1 MKQYHYIK
9 LLSLLCVMAVVSL
22 SSCREDFD
30 YETAYGG
37 KQYAEKCA
45 QYEEAFVT
53 EFCDGAS
60 IAPDHNWGFTALPSV
75 EELKTKGATRSAN
88 PNSNQWADTYNVPA
102 EITNAESQAVFKYV
116 KDYSTENSI
125 DINYTEF
132 FVQHVW
138 KGTDVYKA
146 GNNSDVIG
154 GNQMNQLTAGTPS
167 ATDEVNNF
175 NNSNGSIMLMVN
187 SGTLYF
193 AYKNSQDGGKYYDV
207 KNTDYKIFNIPNLGY
222 YVCFDFQ
229 ARGQNPNQKV
239 AADGIFTDWIVKI
252 VPATRKDSDN
262 NNTGNEQPAEDPEY
276 NVSLA
281 TMRIMCED
289 LGTTGDFD
297 FNDVVFDVKY
307 ITNKTAEITVLAA
320 GGKLPIYIGD
330 RSLGNEIHALY
341 GVSLSTMVNTNR
353 SHLEGFA
360 ASSEVIAK
368 DPVTFT
374 IEVKSTNPNDIPVYV
389 GVDQETGY
397 ELSANEGVPP
407 HKICVPTEVDWSNER
422 FDIQVLYPK
431 FRDWVQDPNVKFWES
446 TPQDNN
452 NNVVNSG
459 NTIWS
464 KGFLFSGWSKYF
476 LNREEINLSGLAV
489 GKKLRFNFVL
499 KVAGYQHPQIVVQL
513 GREGGGGAF
522 IIQDHQG
529 LQAGADGY
537 ESEKTVD
544 VTLTEDIINT
554 LETCGSTVFTLSGMY
569 YGLNS
574 IEVVD

>member
-1 MKQYHYIK
+1 
-9 LLSLLCVMAVVSL
+9 MAVVSF

-30 YETAYGG
+30 YETAYRG

-45 QYEEAFVT
+45 QYEEAFVK
-53 EFCDGAS
+53 EFCNGAS
-60 IAPDHNWGFTALPSV
+60 IAPDHNWGFTALPSI

-88 PNSNQWADTYNVPA
+88 PNRNEWANTYNVPA
-102 EITNAESQAVFKYV
+102 DITDAERQAVFEYV
-116 KDYSTENSI
+116 KAHSTENSI

-132 FVQHVW
+132 FVQQVW
-138 KGTDVYKA
+138 KGQDVYKD
-146 GNNSDVIG
+146 GYNNDVYASDK
-154 GNQMNQLTAGTPS
+154 MNQLTAGAPS
-167 ATDEVNNF
+167 AKDEVNNF
-175 NNSNGSIMLMVN
+175 NNGNGSIMLMVN
-187 SGTLYF
+187 SGTSYF

-207 KNTDYKIFNIPNLGY
+207 KNTDYKIFNIPGYGY
-222 YVCFDFQ
+222 YVGFDFQ
-229 ARGQNPNQKV
+229 AHGQNPNEQV
-239 AADGIFTDWIVKI
+239 AADGVFTDWIVKI

-262 NNTGNEQPAEDPEY
+262 NNTGNEQPAEDP

-307 ITNKTAEITVLAA
+307 ITNKKAEITVRAA

-330 RSLGNEIHALY
+330 RSLGNEIHALL

-353 SHLEGFA
+353 SHLKGFV

-368 DPVTFT
+368 DPVTFY
-374 IEVKSTNPNDIPVYV
+374 IDVKSTNPNDIPVYV

-422 FDIQVLYPK
+422 FDIQLLYPD
-431 FRDWVQDPNVKFWES
+431 FDDWVQDPNVKFWES
-446 TPQDNN
+446 TP
-452 NNVVNSG
+452 SG

-464 KGFLFSGWSKYF
+464 KGFLFSGWSDYF
-476 LNREEINLSGLAV
+476 LDREEITLSKLAV

-499 KVAGYQHPQIVVQL
+499 KVLGNQHPEIVVRL
-513 GREGGGGAF
+513 GEWGTT
-522 IIQDHQG
+522 IIQYQG
-529 LQAGADGY
+529 LSASSEGY
-537 ESEKTVD
+537 ESEKTVN

-554 LETCGSTVFTLSGMY
+554 LENCGSKVFTISGMY
-569 YGLNS
+569 FGLNS

>member
-75 EELKTKGATRSAN
+75 EELKTKAATRSAF
-88 PNSNQWADTYNVPA
+88 PNSNEWANTYNVPA
-102 EITNAESQAVFKYV
+102 DITDAERQAVFEYV
-116 KDYSTENSI
+116 KAHSTENSI

-132 FVQHVW
+132 FVQQVW
-138 KGTDVYKA
+138 KGQDVYKD
-146 GNNSDVIG
+146 GYNNDVYASDK
-154 GNQMNQLTAGTPS
+154 MNELTAGAPS
-167 ATDEVNNF
+167 AMDVVNNF
-175 NNSNGSIMLMVN
+175 NNGNGSIMLMVN
-187 SGTLYF
+187 SGTSYF
-193 AYKNSQDGGKYYDV
+193 AYKNSQDGGNYYDV
-207 KNTDYKIFNIPNLGY
+207 KNTDYKIFNIPDYGY

-229 ARGQNPNQKV
+229 AHGQNPNEKV

-289 LGTTGDFD
+289 LGRTDEFD
-297 FNDVVFDVKY
+297 FNDVVFDVEY
-307 ITNKTAEITVLAA
+307 ITNKKAKITVQAA

-353 SHLEGFA
+353 SHLKGFA

-368 DPVTFT
+368 DPVTFY
-374 IEVKSTNPNDIPVYV
+374 IDVKSTNPNDIPVYV

-407 HKICVPTEVDWSNER
+407 QKICVPTEVDWSNET
-422 FDIQVLYPK
+422 FDIYVLYPK

-464 KGFLFSGWSKYF
+464 KGFLFSGWSDYF
-476 LNREEINLSGLAV
+476 LDREEITLSKLAV

-499 KVAGYQHPQIVVQL
+499 KVPVDQHPEIVVRL
-513 GREGGGGAF
+513 GSWGAT
-522 IIQDHQG
+522 IIEDRKG
-529 LQAGADGY
+529 LQAGSGGY

-544 VTLTEDIINT
+544 VTVTSDILNT
-554 LETCGSTVFTLSGMY
+554 LETCGSKVFTISGMY
-569 YGLNS
+569 FGLNS

>member
-1 MKQYHYIK
+1 
-9 LLSLLCVMAVVSL
+9 MAVVSF

-30 YETAYGG
+30 YETAYRG

-45 QYEEAFVT
+45 QYEEAFVK
-53 EFCDGAS
+53 EFCNGAS

-75 EELKTKGATRSAN
+75 EELKTKAATRSAYT
-88 PNSNQWADTYNVPA
+88 NSNEWANTYNVPA
-102 EITNAESQAVFKYV
+102 DITDAERQAVFEYV
-116 KDYSTENSI
+116 KAHSTENSI

-132 FVQHVW
+132 FVQQVW
-138 KGTDVYKA
+138 KGQDVYKD
-146 GNNSDVIG
+146 GYNNDVYASDK
-154 GNQMNQLTAGTPS
+154 MNQLTAGAPS
-167 ATDEVNNF
+167 AKDEVNNF
-175 NNSNGSIMLMVN
+175 NNGNGSIMLMVN
-187 SGTLYF
+187 SGTSYF

-207 KNTDYKIFNIPNLGY
+207 KNTDYKIFNIPGYGY
-222 YVCFDFQ
+222 YVGFDFQ
-229 ARGQNPNQKV
+229 AHGQNPNEQV
-239 AADGIFTDWIVKI
+239 AADGVFTDWIVKI

-262 NNTGNEQPAEDPEY
+262 NNTGNEQPAEDP

-307 ITNKTAEITVLAA
+307 ITNKKAEITVRAA

-330 RSLGNEIHALY
+330 RSLGNEIHALL

-353 SHLEGFA
+353 SHLKGFV

-368 DPVTFT
+368 DPVTFY
-374 IEVKSTNPNDIPVYV
+374 IDVKSTNPNDIPVYV

-422 FDIQVLYPK
+422 FDIQLLYPD
-431 FRDWVQDPNVKFWES
+431 FDDWVQDPNVKFWES
-446 TPQDNN
+446 TP
-452 NNVVNSG
+452 SG

-464 KGFLFSGWSKYF
+464 KGFLFSGWSDYF
-476 LNREEINLSGLAV
+476 LDREEITLSKLAV

-499 KVAGYQHPQIVVQL
+499 KVLGNQHPEIVVRL
-513 GREGGGGAF
+513 GEWGTT
-522 IIQDHQG
+522 IIQYQG
-529 LQAGADGY
+529 LSASSEGY
-537 ESEKTVD
+537 ESEKTVN

-554 LETCGSTVFTLSGMY
+554 LENCGSKVFTISGMY
-569 YGLNS
+569 FGLNS

>member
-1 MKQYHYIK
+1 
-9 LLSLLCVMAVVSL
+9 MAVVSF

-30 YETAYGG
+30 YETAYRG

-75 EELKTKGATRSAN
+75 EELKTKGATRSAYT
-88 PNSNQWADTYNVPA
+88 NSNEWANTYNVPA
-102 EITNAESQAVFKYV
+102 DITDAERQAVFEYV
-116 KDYSTENSI
+116 KAHSTENSI

-132 FVQHVW
+132 FVQQVW
-138 KGTDVYKA
+138 KGQDVYKD
-146 GNNSDVIG
+146 GYNNDVYASDK
-154 GNQMNQLTAGTPS
+154 MNELTAGAPS
-167 ATDEVNNF
+167 AMDVVNNF
-175 NNSNGSIMLMVN
+175 NNGNGSIMLMVN
-187 SGTLYF
+187 SGTSYF
-193 AYKNSQDGGKYYDV
+193 AYKNSQDGGNYYDV
-207 KNTDYKIFNIPNLGY
+207 KNTDYKIFNFPDYGY

-229 ARGQNPNQKV
+229 AHGQNPNEKV

-307 ITNKTAEITVLAA
+307 ITNKKAEITVLAA
-320 GGKLPIYIGD
+320 GGKLPVYIGD

-353 SHLEGFA
+353 SHLEGFV

-374 IEVKSTNPNDIPVYV
+374 IDVKSTNPNDIPVYV

-407 HKICVPTEVDWSNER
+407 HKICVPTEVDWSNET
-422 FDIQVLYPK
+422 FDIQIHYPK

-446 TPQDNN
+446 TP
-452 NNVVNSG
+452 SG

-464 KGFLFSGWSKYF
+464 KGFLFSGWSDYF
-476 LNREEINLSGLAV
+476 LDREEITLSKLAV

-499 KVAGYQHPQIVVQL
+499 KVPVDQHPEIVVRL
-513 GREGGGGAF
+513 GSWGAT
-522 IIQDHQG
+522 IIEDRKG
-529 LQAGADGY
+529 LQAGSGGY

-544 VTLTEDIINT
+544 VTVTSDILNT
-554 LETCGSTVFTLSGMY
+554 LETCGSKVFTISGMY
-569 YGLNS
+569 FGLNS

>member
-1 MKQYHYIK
+1 
-9 LLSLLCVMAVVSL
+9 MAVVSF

-30 YETAYGG
+30 YETAYRG

-75 EELKTKGATRSAN
+75 EELKTKAATRSAN
-88 PNSNQWADTYNVPA
+88 TNSNEWANTYNVPA
-102 EITNAESQAVFKYV
+102 DITDAERQAVFEYV
-116 KDYSTENSI
+116 KAHSNENSI

-138 KGTDVYKA
+138 KGQDVYKD
-146 GNNSDVIG
+146 GYNNDVYASDK
-154 GNQMNQLTAGTPS
+154 MNQLTAGTPS
-167 ATDEVNNF
+167 AKDEVNNF
-175 NNSNGSIMLMVN
+175 NNGNGSIMLMVN
-187 SGTLYF
+187 SGTSYF
-193 AYKNSQDGGKYYDV
+193 AYKNSQDGGNYYDV
-207 KNTDYKIFNIPNLGY
+207 KNTDYKIFNIPDYGY

-229 ARGQNPNQKV
+229 AHGQNPNEKV

-289 LGTTGDFD
+289 LGRTDEFD

-307 ITNKTAEITVLAA
+307 ITNKKAEITVLAA
-320 GGKLPIYIGD
+320 GGKLPVYIGD

-353 SHLEGFA
+353 SHLEGFV

-368 DPVTFT
+368 DPVIFY
-374 IEVKSTNPNDIPVYV
+374 IDVKSTNPNDIPVYV
-389 GVDQETGY
+389 GEDQETGY

-407 HKICVPTEVDWSNER
+407 QKICVPTEVDWSNET
-422 FDIQVLYPK
+422 FDIHVLYPK
-431 FRDWVQDPNVKFWES
+431 FRDWVKDPNVKFWES
-446 TPQDNN
+446 TP
-452 NNVVNSG
+452 SG
-459 NTIWS
+459 STIWS
-464 KGFLFSGWSKYF
+464 KGFLFSGWEDYF
-476 LNREEINLSGLAV
+476 LNRKEINLSGLAV

-499 KVAGYQHPQIVVQL
+499 KVAGNQHPEIVVRL
-513 GREGGGGAF
+513 GEWGTF
-522 IIQDHQG
+522 IIQDKQG
-529 LQAGADGY
+529 LQAGPDGY
-537 ESEKTVD
+537 ESEKTVN

-554 LETCGSTVFTLSGMY
+554 LETCGSKVFTISGMY
-569 YGLNS
+569 FGLTS

>member
-1 MKQYHYIK
+1 
-9 LLSLLCVMAVVSL
+9 MAVVSF

-30 YETAYGG
+30 YETAYRG

-45 QYEEAFVT
+45 QYEEAFVK
-53 EFCDGAS
+53 EFCNGAS
-60 IAPDHNWGFTALPSV
+60 IAPDHNWGFNALPSV
-75 EELKTKGATRSAN
+75 EELKTKAATRSYDS
-88 PNSNQWADTYNVPA
+88 NSNQWANTYNVPA
-102 EITNAESQAVFKYV
+102 DITDAERQAVYNYV
-116 KDYSTENSI
+116 KAHSTTENSI

-132 FVQHVW
+132 FVQQVW
-138 KGTDVYKA
+138 KGKDVYS
-146 GNNSDVIG
+146 NH
-154 GNQMNQLTAGTPS
+154 MNKLTAGTPS
-167 ATDEVNNF
+167 AKDEVNNF
-175 NNSNGSIMLMVN
+175 NSGNGSIMLMVN
-187 SGTLYF
+187 SGTSYF
-193 AYKNSQDGGKYYDV
+193 AYNNSLDGSNNYDI
-207 KNTDYKIFNIPNLGY
+207 KNTDYKIFNIPGYGY
-222 YVCFDFQ
+222 YVGFDFQ
-229 ARGQNPNQKV
+229 AHGQDSSQKV

-307 ITNKTAEITVLAA
+307 ITNKTAEITVRAA

-330 RSLGNEIHALY
+330 RSLGKEVHALY
-341 GVSLSTMVNTNR
+341 GVSLSTMVNTKR
-353 SHLEGFA
+353 SHLVGYA
-360 ASSEVIAK
+360 TSSEVVAK

-422 FDIQVLYPK
+422 SPIQDLYPK
-431 FRDWVQDPNVKFWES
+431 FRDWVKDRNVKFWES

-489 GKKLRFNFVL
+489 GKKLRFKFVL

-529 LQAGADGY
+529 LQAGPDGY
-537 ESEKTVD
+537 ESEKTVN
-544 VTLTEDIINT
+544 VTLTEGIINT
-554 LETCGSTVFTLSGMY
+554 LDNCGSTVFTLSGAY

>member
-9 LLSLLCVMAVVSL
+9 LLSLLCVMAVVSF

-75 EELKTKGATRSAN
+75 EELKTKGATRSAY
-88 PNSNQWADTYNVPA
+88 PNSNEWANTYNVPA
-102 EITNAESQAVFKYV
+102 DITDAERQAVFEYV
-116 KDYSTENSI
+116 KAHSTENSI

-132 FVQHVW
+132 FVQQVW
-138 KGTDVYKA
+138 KGRDVYKD
-146 GNNSDVIG
+146 GYNNDVYASDK
-154 GNQMNQLTAGTPS
+154 MNQLTAGAPS
-167 ATDEVNNF
+167 AKDEVNNF
-175 NNSNGSIMLMVN
+175 NNGNGSIMLMVN
-187 SGTLYF
+187 SGTSYF
-193 AYKNSQDGGKYYDV
+193 AYKNSQDSGNYYDV
-207 KNTDYKIFNIPNLGY
+207 KNTDYKIFNIPGYGY

-229 ARGQNPNQKV
+229 AHGQNPNEKV

-353 SHLEGFA
+353 SHLEGFV

-422 FDIQVLYPK
+422 FDIQVHYPK
-431 FRDWVQDPNVKFWES
+431 FRDWVQDSNVKFWES

-464 KGFLFSGWSKYF
+464 KGFLFSGWSTYF
-476 LNREEINLSGLAV
+476 LDREEITLSKLAV

-499 KVAGYQHPQIVVQL
+499 KVSGYQHPEIVVRL
-513 GREGGGGAF
+513 GEWGTT
-522 IIQDHQG
+522 IIQYQG
-529 LQAGADGY
+529 LQAGSGGY

-544 VTLTEDIINT
+544 VTVTSDILNT
-554 LETCGSTVFTLSGMY
+554 LETCGSKVFTISGMY
-569 YGLNS
+569 FGLNS